1 MKRKKL
7 YYIPGLISLVGL
19 PILLFFMN
27 PEDPEE
33 KTCVKLFLPSD
44 EKPSDGNIKFSKYGV
59 YDLVKKK
66 KLTTIYLDDYTGFD
80 DPQEL
85 YLSNTKLSFIQ
96 REIERLEFTNDTSS
110 ALKIEFGDQAT
121 YGQFIWLMNQTMLY
135 HVKRFAVVDNEF
147 YLFANPPPAYYP
159 ETVTPLY
166 MGNMPMYNLPYQ
178 SPTKWEIF
186 KREFYYKMFELRI
199 MAKRNYLLVTG
210 FLLFILIPF
219 IIKMIRRKK
228 ENTIYVAAAA

>member
-7 YYIPGLISLVGL
+7 YYIPGLISLIGL

-44 EKPSDGNIKFSKYGV
+44 EKPKDGNIKFSKYGV

-66 KLTTIYLDDYTGFD
+66 KLTTIYLDEYIGFD
-80 DPQEL
+80 DSQEL

-110 ALKIEFGDQAT
+110 VLKVEFDKQAT

-135 HVKRFAVVDNEF
+135 HVRRFALVDNEF
-147 YLFANPPPAYYP
+147 YLFANPPP
-159 ETVTPLY
+159 VH
-166 MGNMPMYNLPYQ
+166 YQ
-178 SPTKWEIF
+178 SQDLILPIDTTNIIVGPAYAGPTKWEIF
-186 KREFYYKMFELRI
+186 KWKLSYKFEELKI
-199 MAKRNYLLVTG
+199 MAERNYLLVTG
-210 FLLFILIPF
+210 FLLFIFIPF
-219 IIKMIRRKK
+219 IIKIIRRKR
-228 ENTIYVAAAA
+228 NIVTVSAAA